1 MNRDHA
7 RVGLPAT
14 LVRAAGG
21 FAVGG
26 LAIGGLALLAPGAAA
41 EEQGD
46 RPCFAV
52 RVPWNVAVDGPAPTC
67 GGTPVRGQPRL
78 VLEP

>member
-26 LAIGGLALLAPGAAA
+26 LALLAPGAAA
-41 EEQGD
+41 EGQDD

-52 RVPWNVAVDGPAPTC
+52 RVPWNVALDGPAPTC
-67 GGTPVRGQPRL
+67 GSAPVRADEAP
-78 VLEP
+78 